1 MCGGDKLKEEELPM
15 VCLSRVNQLCF
26 AIIKIFITFDII
38 IKLKTYNMKKLLF
51 TVLLT
56 AMCSTAFSQ
65 DAALTAEEKKEILA
79 QSPFNNVYPTSI
91 LKSSDAYFKAQMGL
105 YKEGAIAEKE
115 AHLVA
120 LGTSAATKCQYCIP
134 YHIAEL
140 KRLGASEDEIKTAVL
155 IAADI
160 MKMSTLFYGNEF
172 DLEAFKKML
181 KGE

>member
-1 MCGGDKLKEEELPM
+1 MWYIG
-15 VCLSRVNQLCF
+15 S
-26 AIIKIFITFDII
+26 IIKNH
-38 IKLKTYNMKKLLF
+38 KMKKLLF
-51 TVLLT
+51 ILLLVGLH
-56 AMCSTAFSQ
+56 STGFSQ
-65 DAALTAEEKKEILA
+65 DSTLTSEEKEELLA

>member
-15 VCLSRVNQLCF
+15 VCLSRINQLCF
-26 AIIKIFITFDII
+26 AIRKIFITFDII

-56 AMCSTAFSQ
+56 AMCSIAFSQ

>member
-1 MCGGDKLKEEELPM
+1 
-15 VCLSRVNQLCF
+15 
-26 AIIKIFITFDII
+26 
-38 IKLKTYNMKKLLF
+38 MKKLLF
-51 TVLLT
+51 ILLFVGMYS
-56 AMCSTAFSQ
+56 AAFSQ
-65 DAALTAEEKKEILA
+65 DTALTLEEKQELLA
-79 QSPFNNVYPTSI
+79 ASPFNSVYPASI
-91 LKSSDAYFKAQMGL
+91 LKSSDTYFKAQMGL

-120 LGTSAATKCQYCIP
+120 LATSAAIKCEYCIP

>member
-1 MCGGDKLKEEELPM
+1 
-15 VCLSRVNQLCF
+15 LCF

-56 AMCSTAFSQ
+56 AMCSIAFSQ

-172 DLEAFKKML
+172 DLKAFKKML

>member
-1 MCGGDKLKEEELPM
+1 
-15 VCLSRVNQLCF
+15 
-26 AIIKIFITFDII
+26 
-38 IKLKTYNMKKLLF
+38 MKKLLF
-51 TVLLT
+51 ILLLIGVH
-56 AMCSTAFSQ
+56 SIGFSQ
-65 DAALTAEEKKEILA
+65 DSKLTNEEKKEILA
-79 QSPFNNVYPTSI
+79 ESPFNNVYPSSI
-91 LKSSDAYFKAQMGL
+91 LKSSATYFKAQMGL
-105 YKEGAIAEKE
+105 YKEGVIGEKE

-120 LGTSAATKCQYCIP
+120 LGTSAAIKCQYCIP

-172 DLEAFKKML
+172 DLEAFKKLL

>member
-1 MCGGDKLKEEELPM
+1 
-15 VCLSRVNQLCF
+15 
-26 AIIKIFITFDII
+26 
-38 IKLKTYNMKKLLF
+38 MKKILLIILF
-51 TVLLT
+51 LGVNSI
-56 AMCSTAFSQ
+56 CFSQ
-65 DAALTAEEKKEILA
+65 DSKLTNDEKKQILA
-79 QSPFNNVYPTSI
+79 ESPFNNVYPESI
-91 LKSSDAYFKAQMGL
+91 LKSSATYFKAQMGL

-120 LGTSAATKCQYCIP
+120 LGTSAAVKCQYCIP

-172 DLEAFKKML
+172 DLEAFKKLL

>member
-1 MCGGDKLKEEELPM
+1 M
-15 VCLSRVNQLCF
+15 QQ
-26 AIIKIFITFDII
+26 IKYLWYISSV
-38 IKLKTYNMKKLLF
+38 IKNHKMKKILFILLL
-51 TVLLT
+51 VGLP
-56 AMCSTAFSQ
+56 STGFSQ
-65 DAALTAEEKKEILA
+65 DTTLTSEEKKELLA

-172 DLEAFKKML
+172 DLEAFKKIL

>member
-1 MCGGDKLKEEELPM
+1 
-15 VCLSRVNQLCF
+15 
-26 AIIKIFITFDII
+26 
-38 IKLKTYNMKKLLF
+38 MKKLLF
-51 TVLLT
+51 ILLFVG
-56 AMCSTAFSQ
+56 MYSTAFSQ
-65 DAALTAEEKKEILA
+65 DTALTPEEKQELLA
-79 QSPFNNVYPTSI
+79 ASPFNSVYPASI
-91 LKSSDAYFKAQMGL
+91 LKSSDTYFKAQMGL

-120 LGTSAATKCQYCIP
+120 LATSAAIKCEYCIP

-181 KGE
+181 RGE

>member
-15 VCLSRVNQLCF
+15 VCLSYINQLCF
-26 AIIKIFITFDII
+26 AIRKIFITFDII

-56 AMCSTAFSQ
+56 AMCSIAFSQ

>member
-1 MCGGDKLKEEELPM
+1 
-15 VCLSRVNQLCF
+15 
-26 AIIKIFITFDII
+26 
-38 IKLKTYNMKKLLF
+38 MKKILLIILF
-51 TVLLT
+51 LGVNSI
-56 AMCSTAFSQ
+56 CFSQ
-65 DAALTAEEKKEILA
+65 DSKLTNDEKQQILSE
-79 QSPFNNVYPTSI
+79 SPFNNVYPESI
-91 LKSSDAYFKAQMGL
+91 LKSSASYFKAQMGL

-120 LGTSAATKCQYCIP
+120 LGKSAAVKCQYCIP

-172 DLEAFKKML
+172 DLEAFKKLL

>member
-1 MCGGDKLKEEELPM
+1 
-15 VCLSRVNQLCF
+15 
-26 AIIKIFITFDII
+26 
-38 IKLKTYNMKKLLF
+38 MKKLLF
-51 TVLLT
+51 TLLLI

-65 DAALTAEEKKEILA
+65 DDALTAEEKKELLA
-79 QSPFNNVYPTSI
+79 SSPFNSVYPESI
-91 LKSSDAYFKAQMGL
+91 LKSANTYFNAQMGL

-120 LGTSAATKCQYCIP
+120 LGTSAAVKCQYCIP
-134 YHIAEL
+134 YHISEL
-140 KRLGASEDEIKTAVL
+140 KRLGASENEIKTAVL

-172 DLEAFKKML
+172 DLEAFKKLL

>member
-1 MCGGDKLKEEELPM
+1 
-15 VCLSRVNQLCF
+15 LCF
-26 AIIKIFITFDII
+26 AIRKIFITFNFI

-56 AMCSTAFSQ
+56 AMCSIAFSQ

-140 KRLGASEDEIKTAVL
+140 KRLGASEDEIKTA
-155 IAADI
+155 
-160 MKMSTLFYGNEF
+160 
-172 DLEAFKKML
+172 
-181 KGE
+181 